1 MSQGLE
7 FIITHQ
13 KPNDDD
19 AVERLHA
26 RAFGP
31 GRYARTAFRI
41 REQAQA
47 SEGLAFVAHVG
58 SLLVG
63 AVQLTPIRVGGQ
75 PAFML
80 GPLTVDP
87 PFEGRGIGRAL
98 MERCA
103 HSARALGARIII
115 LVGDE
120 AYYRRSGYIRVP
132 MGQIRLPGPVDP
144 MRLLALELEPGA
156 LKAMQGEVRGG
167 AA

>member
-1 MSQGLE
+1 MDKGLD
-7 FIITHQ
+7 FIVTHQ
-13 KPNDDD
+13 KPKDDE

-41 REQAQA
+41 REQAMA
-47 SEGLAFVAHVG
+47 VEGLAFVAHVG

-63 AVQLTPIRVGGQ
+63 AVQLTPIRIGDK

-103 HSARALGARIII
+103 HSARALGSTLIL

-120 AYYRRSGYIRVP
+120 AYYRRSGYVRVP

-156 LKAMQGEVRGG
+156 LKALQGEVRGG
-167 AA
+167 V